1 MTIPLKMICFMYLDS
16 KKYRKRLDQNGAESI
31 PIGITI
37 FCLKTR
43 EKAFIYEEKHNIDK
57 TLTYEVY
64 SSIYLRSPIDKS
76 FRKSMY
82 FLTLDLNAKLI
93 TSESTLRSLG
103 WLHIRC

>member
-1 MTIPLKMICFMYLDS
+1 MYLDS
-16 KKYRKRLDQNGAESI
+16 KKYRKRLDQNGADSI

-76 FRKSMY
+76 FRKPM
-82 FLTLDLNAKLI
+82 
-93 TSESTLRSLG
+93 
-103 WLHIRC
+103 